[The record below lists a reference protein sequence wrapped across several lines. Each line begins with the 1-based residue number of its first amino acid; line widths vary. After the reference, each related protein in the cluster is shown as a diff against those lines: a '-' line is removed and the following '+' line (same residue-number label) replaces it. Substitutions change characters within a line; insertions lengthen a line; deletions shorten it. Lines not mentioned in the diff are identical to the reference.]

1 VAWLPARTDVYWIGL
16 PVAFAVA
23 LVVVPAGVRGLVE
36 AGFTRPNHR
45 GEPLA
50 FPLGVLLVTS
60 SVIALAPLAVLDD
73 RAGLDMLSPE
83 LRRWIVYLLGIALLG
98 ILDDALG
105 LGASENSPRGWRG
118 HFRAIASGRLSTGAI
133 KAVGALAL
141 AAYAVSGTGNEWPMY
156 LVDVALLVLTT
167 NLFNLFDLKGG
178 RVEKMLSLVFVGLC
192 LGAWSLFPIEVL
204 GIFLAPF
211 LVGARYTLGE
221 RAMLGDTGSNLAG
234 AIAGVGL
241 LLVLGDSAQVI
252 ALAVVLGLTVFG
264 EFRSIS
270 SVIERFPPLRF
281 IDSLGR
287 SGSGS
292 GSD

>member
-1 VAWLPARTDVYWIGL
+1 MYWAGL

-23 LVVVPAGVRGLVE
+23 LVVVPAGIRGLIE
-36 AGFTRPNHR
+36 AGFTRPNYR
-45 GEPLA
+45 GRELA

-73 RAGLDMLSPE
+73 RAGLDLLSPE
-83 LRRWIVYLLGIALLG
+83 LRRWVVYLLGIALLG

-105 LGASENSPRGWRG
+105 LGSSDSSPRGWRG
-118 HFRAIASGRLSTGAI
+118 HFRAAISGRLSTGAI
-133 KAVGALAL
+133 KAAGAVAL

-178 RVEKMLSLVFVGLC
+178 RVEKLLALVFAGLC
-192 LGAWSLFPIEVL
+192 LGSWSLLPIEVL

-211 LVGARYTLGE
+211 LVGVRYTLGE

-234 AIAGVGL
+234 AIAGVGFL
-241 LLVLGDSAQVI
+241 LTLGDPAQVV
-252 ALAVVLGLTVFG
+252 ALGAVVGLTVFG
-264 EFRSIS
+264 EFHSIS

-287 SGSGS
+287 PGSRRESG
-292 GSD
+292 

>member
-1 VAWLPARTDVYWIGL
+1 MYWVGL

-23 LVVVPAGVRGLVE
+23 LVVVPAGLRGLVE

-45 GEPLA
+45 GRELA

-73 RAGLDMLSPE
+73 RAGLDLLAPE
-83 LRRWIVYLLGIALLG
+83 LRRWVVYLLGIALLG

-105 LGASENSPRGWRG
+105 LGASEESPRGWRG
-118 HFRAIASGRLSTGAI
+118 HFRAAASGRLSTGAI
-133 KAVGALAL
+133 KAAGAVAL

-167 NLFNLFDLKGG
+167 NLFNLLDLKGG
-178 RVEKMLSLVFVGLC
+178 RVEKLLVLLFAGLC
-192 LGAWSLFPIEVL
+192 LGSWSLFPVEVL
-204 GIFLAPF
+204 GVFLAPF

-241 LLVLGDSAQVI
+241 LLVLADPARVL
-252 ALAVVLGLTVFG
+252 ALAVVLALTVFG

-270 SVIERFPPLRF
+270 GVIERVPPLRF

-287 SGSGS
+287 SGPGS
-292 GSD
+292 GPG

>member
-1 VAWLPARTDVYWIGL
+1 MYWVGL
-16 PVAFAVA
+16 PLAFAVA
-23 LVVVPAGVRGLVE
+23 LVVVPAGLRGLVE

-45 GEPLA
+45 GVELA
-50 FPLGVLLVTS
+50 FPLGVLLVVS
-60 SVIALAPLAVLDD
+60 SILALAPLAVLDD
-73 RAGLDMLSPE
+73 RAGLDLLDPE
-83 LRRWIVYLLGIALLG
+83 LQRWVVYLLGIALLG

-105 LGASENSPRGWRG
+105 LGSSEGSPRGWRG
-118 HFRAIASGRLSTGAI
+118 HLRAVASGRLSTGAI
-133 KAVGALAL
+133 KAAGAVAL
-141 AAYAVSGTGNEWPMY
+141 AAYVVSGTGNEWPMY

-167 NLFNLFDLKGG
+167 NLFNLIDLKGG
-178 RVEKMLSLVFVGLC
+178 RVEKLLALVFAGLC
-192 LGAWSLFPIEVL
+192 LGSWSLVPIEVL
-204 GIFLAPF
+204 GVFLAPF

-241 LLVLGDSAQVI
+241 LITLGDTAQVI

-270 SVIERFPPLRF
+270 AVIERFPPLRF

-287 SGSGS
+287 SGSGNGS
-292 GSD
+292 G